1 MKKIFLAICL
11 CCSIG
16 LSACGNNSSS
26 GSNGSAAFTDTSS
39 NTGGNTATPAKQ
51 NGDSTIDSMHTA
63 AHVPAASS
71 GKTKN
76 TNPDTTN
83 ASSH

>member
-1 MKKIFLAICL
+1 MKRIFLAIGL
-11 CCSIG
+11 CSMLG
-16 LSACGNNSSS
+16 LSACGNNSK
-26 GSNGSAAFTDTSS
+26 GSNGSSAFTDTSS

-63 AHVPAASS
+63 AHVAPNSS

-83 ASSH
+83 AGSR

>member
-1 MKKIFLAICL
+1 MRKIILAICL
-11 CCSIG
+11 CTG
-16 LSACGNNSSS
+16 LASCGNNSSS
-26 GSNGSAAFTDTSS
+26 GSNGSGSAAFTDTSS

-51 NGDSTIDSMHTA
+51 NGDSTIDSMHTP
-63 AHVPAASS
+63 AHVPPNSS

-83 ASSH
+83 AGSH